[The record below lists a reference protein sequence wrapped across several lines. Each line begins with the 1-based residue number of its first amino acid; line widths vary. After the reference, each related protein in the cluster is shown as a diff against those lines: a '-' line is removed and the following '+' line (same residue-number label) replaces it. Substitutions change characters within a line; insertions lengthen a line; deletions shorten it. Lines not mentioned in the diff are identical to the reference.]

1 MQSPK
6 PAAATRAV
14 RAGIEDD
21 RHYGAVVPPVHMTS
35 TFSFEGLGQPRAH
48 DYSRSGNPTRDLL
61 ASALRD
67 LEHGAAATVTCTGMA
82 AITTVLHLVEPGNR
96 RVLAPADC

>member
-1 MQSPK
+1 MKSRK
-6 PAAATRAV
+6 VERSTRAV

-35 TFSFEGLGQPRAH
+35 TFSFEGLGRPRTH

-67 LEHGAAATVTCTGMA
+67 RHLYRHGGHHHGIAAGRSRQRPRAC
-82 AITTVLHLVEPGNR
+82 PG
-96 RVLAPADC
+96 